1 MMKSIVRYLI
11 SRVIQYVVV
20 LFVGITVVFFL
31 TRLSPIDPVQGLLQ
45 RVEQFSG
52 FMDPDAAANLHKTL
66 TEMYGLT
73 GSIVDQYIRF
83 WKHLIRFDL
92 GPSLTSFPTP
102 VIEIVWTSLPYTAGL
117 MSISIVIGWLV
128 GNLLGAVGGYFKG
141 TWSRVLEISAMVI
154 YPIPYYIMA
163 LVLVIL
169 FVYIVPI
176 FPLVGGSAIGMTPA
190 LTVSFVAS
198 IIRHGFLPA
207 LSLTIINVSVEFL
220 LMRSLVQGLVSTDYV
235 VFAEASGVRK
245 KRIVFRYLIRNA
257 MLPRLTSLAIQL
269 GLIFNGA
276 LVTEYVFS
284 YPGLGMQLRNAIMQG
299 DFNLLMGIVIFSI
312 VGIATATLI
321 LDLAYPLFD
330 RRIRNR

>member
-1 MMKSIVRYLI
+1 MMRSIVRYLI
-11 SRVIQYVVV
+11 SRVIQYLVVI
-20 LFVGITVVFFL
+20 FVGITVVFFL
-31 TRLSPIDPVQGLLQ
+31 TRLSPIDPVQGLLHRIQ
-45 RVEQFSG
+45 QFSG
-52 FMDPDAAANLHKTL
+52 FMDPVAAANIHKTL
-66 TEMYGLT
+66 TELYGLS

-83 WKHLIRFDL
+83 WKHLFQFDL

-102 VIEIVWTSLPYTAGL
+102 VIEIVWRSLPYTGGL
-117 MSISIVIGWLV
+117 MTISIVIAWLV
-128 GNLLGAVGGYFKG
+128 GNMLGAVGGYFKG
-141 TWSRVLEISAMVI
+141 TWSRVLELSAMVI

-169 FVYIVPI
+169 FVYIFPV
-176 FPLVGGSAIGMTPA
+176 FPLIGGSTIGMKPA

-220 LMRSLVQGLVSTDYV
+220 LMRSLVQGLVSSDYV
-235 VFAEASGVRK
+235 VFAEAGGVA
-245 KRIVFRYLIRNA
+245 KRRIISRYLIRNA

-284 YPGLGMQLRNAIMQG
+284 YPGLGMQLHNAMLQG

-312 VGIATATLI
+312 VGIGTATLI
-321 LDLAYPLFD
+321 LDLIYPLFD
-330 RRIRNR
+330 RRIRYQ

>member
-1 MMKSIVRYLI
+1 MSSIVRYLI
-11 SRVIQYVVV
+11 SRVIQYLVV

-52 FMDPDAAANLHKTL
+52 FMDPEAAANIHKTL
-66 TEMYGLT
+66 TELYGLT
-73 GSIVDQYIRF
+73 GSIFDQYFRF
-83 WKHLIRFDL
+83 WKHLLQFDL

-102 VIEIVWTSLPYTAGL
+102 VIEIVWRSLPYTGGL
-117 MSISIVIGWLV
+117 MVISIVISWLV
-128 GNLLGAVGGYFKG
+128 GNMLGAVGGYFRG
-141 TWSRVLEISAMVI
+141 PWSRLLELSAMVI

-163 LVLVIL
+163 LGLVIL
-169 FVYIVPI
+169 FVYVFPV
-176 FPLVGGSAIGMTPA
+176 FPLIGGSTIGMQPA
-190 LTVSFVAS
+190 LTVSFIFS

-220 LMRSLVQGLVSTDYV
+220 LMRSLVQGLVSSDYII
-235 VFAEASGVRK
+235 FAEAGGVA
-245 KRIVFRYLIRNA
+245 KRRIITRYLIRNA

-284 YPGLGMQLRNAIMQG
+284 YPGLGMQLHNAILQG

-321 LDLAYPLFD
+321 LDLTYPLFD
-330 RRIRNR
+330 RRIRYQ